1 MIGIRSAISIRAR
14 GHWPHLEA
22 VYMTAPRSF
31 RRKPKKPLPRG
42 GRPYMTIKVHLPYHR
57 RSVIRRGDVEHA
69 QLHALGALPAIDR
82 ERSRDMQRL
91 PEVRHQ
97 GGADLLA

>member
-42 GRPYMTIKVHLPYHR
+42 GRPYMTKIGIRCCSSLVQKIQRQAGPSPVHCDQFALAGQR
-57 RSVIRRGDVEHA
+57 DVRCL
-69 QLHALGALPAIDR
+69 QLGTPKAMLVG
-82 ERSRDMQRL
+82 E
-91 PEVRHQ
+91 
-97 GGADLLA
+97 

>member
-42 GRPYMTIKVHLPYHR
+42 GRPYMTTSRGKMPPGGETRQRIGQLFAVERLYQKAVHAGLKAGVAVLQQRVR
-57 RSVIRRGDVEHA
+57 RQRE
-69 QLHALGALPAIDR
+69 DR
-82 ERSRDMQRL
+82 
-91 PEVRHQ
+91 
-97 GGADLLA
+97 